1 MGKTMKK
8 YNKEKIQKDLNYWLK
23 KKYRYQKIGFEDGV
37 LECEAFIALLEN
49 RLLDSLDY
57 FNEIKKRKK
66 EYYSSFARIM
76 KIYHDEKESN
86 NKNTYDITTKS
97 LMDLT
102 KEEAEAIGGET
113 LKKFRYIEDKL
124 CLFLSSKIHKATIIE
139 CDTLRELSE
148 ICKTYVPSKK

>member
-1 MGKTMKK
+1 MKK
-8 YNKEKIQKDLNYWLK
+8 HSKKEIQKDLNYWLK
-23 KKYRYQKIGFEDGV
+23 KKYRYERIGFEDGV
-37 LECEAFIALLEN
+37 LKCEAFIALLEN

-57 FNEIKKRKK
+57 FNKIKKRKK
-66 EYYSSFARIM
+66 EHYSSFAGIM
-76 KIYHDEKESN
+76 KTYYDSKEN
-86 NKNTYDITTKS
+86 DNKNTYDIINKS

-113 LKKFRYIEDKL
+113 LKEFKYIEDKL

-139 CDTLRELSE
+139 CDTLRELAE